1 MAFVDSKK
9 NCLLVLEQDA
19 KKIIALSEHLNT
31 THYKV
36 VQCSSSIDELCSL
49 VRRYSNS
56 VLVVDIDC
64 EDTVETVNAFVH
76 CPEYSTLPVVYCSE
90 ALEDDVYDR
99 VPGITPFA
107 WLPYSCPPRMFE
119 NTIGSACY
127 FSSLG
132 SRYQRMDEKY
142 QLIAQNIPEGLVLLD
157 EQWRIDF
164 ANDKL
169 VQLVEAR
176 DSLEGVC
183 FEQLLDD
190 ETALRLRAARE
201 MLYTKSEQAFQG
213 YLFTSTDHSVPV
225 WFSVSRISANNG
237 LLCVVTNLEEHLQ
250 VEAALRETEARY
262 RTLYQNAVE
271 GIFRIQE
278 SGTIIEANPAFN
290 RILGFD
296 IADWSKGEV
305 RHNLSDR
312 FVNTSEFSRLV
323 EQVQTVGRQSKYL
336 AQLIRNDGTSIWGEI
351 SAHWNI
357 DPKDQVPYV
366 EGMLSDITERRR
378 AELDLERRATRD
390 SLTGVY
396 SRECF
401 VEKLGSI
408 LSTAGYTNTVFAVL
422 FLDVDNFKEVND
434 TYGHHSGD
442 IVLKEFVRR
451 VNAQIREG
459 DIFGRIGGDEF
470 CIVLEGIRS
479 VADANAV
486 ADKIR
491 SVVTTPVPGVD
502 ASIKIGVSIGVST
515 FPEDGNTPEGL
526 LAKADQAMY
535 LDKRS

>member
-1 MAFVDSKK
+1 M
-9 NCLLVLEQDA
+9 
-19 KKIIALSEHLNT
+19 
-31 THYKV
+31 
-36 VQCSSSIDELCSL
+36 
-49 VRRYSNS
+49 
-56 VLVVDIDC
+56 
-64 EDTVETVNAFVH
+64 
-76 CPEYSTLPVVYCSE
+76 
-90 ALEDDVYDR
+90 
-99 VPGITPFA
+99 
-107 WLPYSCPPRMFE
+107 
-119 NTIGSACY
+119 
-127 FSSLG
+127 
-132 SRYQRMDEKY
+132 
-142 QLIAQNIPEGLVLLD
+142 
-157 EQWRIDF
+157 
-164 ANDKL
+164 
-169 VQLVEAR
+169 
-176 DSLEGVC
+176 
-183 FEQLLDD
+183 
-190 ETALRLRAARE
+190 
-201 MLYTKSEQAFQG
+201 
-213 YLFTSTDHSVPV
+213 
-225 WFSVSRISANNG
+225 
-237 LLCVVTNLEEHLQ
+237 
-250 VEAALRETEARY
+250 
-262 RTLYQNAVE
+262 
-271 GIFRIQE
+271 
-278 SGTIIEANPAFN
+278 
-290 RILGFD
+290 
-296 IADWSKGEV
+296 
-305 RHNLSDR
+305 
-312 FVNTSEFSRLV
+312 
-323 EQVQTVGRQSKYL
+323 GRQSKYL